1 MRNVNWHAPCNL
13 ASIRPEAAGPNNKQG
28 VFIMFIA
35 KFQTATAAFVGALFV
50 ATLFVGAAVPV
61 VPIA

>member
-1 MRNVNWHAPCNL
+1 MQNVTWHALCNM
-13 ASIRPEAAGPNNKQG
+13 ASIRSEATGPNEKQG

-61 VPIA
+61 TPIA